1 MHAEKFTLSSG
12 DSVAIVD
19 GATFGCSSLVR
30 DGWQVLG
37 QGGMRIE
44 FPWVGEAARPARLRV
59 GGHVVDIR
67 AGALPRAAWDA
78 VTFESDRASAH
89 LRTAPSAAFPFEL
102 TLRAEWRL
110 DDEGLRVRLNVAN
123 DARMHAP
130 FGLGVR
136 LVLAPV
142 GDSVSLLVPAEETW
156 PHGGGPP
163 RGLPADLD
171 FRRPRAVDT
180 PVTARFT
187 RRHFANL
194 QNQLAVLGARREVWV
209 NTSADFWEA
218 EVALEPNGSGM
229 LESATCAS
237 DAFALH
243 AAGLPTGLRVLA
255 PGETWAGSA
264 LLVVRART

>member
-1 MHAEKFTLSSG
+1 MQTEIVTLRSG

-19 GATFGCSSLVR
+19 GATFGCSSLVHG
-30 DGWQVLG
+30 GWQVLG
-37 QGGMRIE
+37 QDGMRIE
-44 FPWVGEAARPARLRV
+44 FPWVGEPARPARLNV
-59 GGHVVDIR
+59 GGQVVDIG
-67 AGALPRAAWDA
+67 AGVLPQAAWQA
-78 VTFESDRASAH
+78 ASVESDRASAR
-89 LRTAPSAAFPFEL
+89 LRTARSAAFPFEL
-102 TLRAEWRL
+102 TLHAEWRL
-110 DDEGLRVRLNVAN
+110 DSEGLRVRLNVAN
-123 DARMHAP
+123 DARVHAP

-142 GDSVSLLVPAEETW
+142 ADSASLLVPAEETW
-156 PHGGGPP
+156 PDDGGPP
-163 RGLPADLD
+163 RVLSADVD
-171 FRRPRAVDT
+171 FRRPRAMANQ
-180 PVTARFT
+180 VTARFT

-194 QNQLAVLGARREVWV
+194 QNQLAVLAAEREVWL

-218 EVALEPNGSGM
+218 EVALQPDGSGM

-264 LLVVRART
+264 LLVARARC